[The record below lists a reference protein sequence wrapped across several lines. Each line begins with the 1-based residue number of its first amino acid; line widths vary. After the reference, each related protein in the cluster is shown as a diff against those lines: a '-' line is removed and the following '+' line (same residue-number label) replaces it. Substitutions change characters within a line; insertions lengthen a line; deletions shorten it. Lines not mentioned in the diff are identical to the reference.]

1 MNPITTSKAIEARL
15 RNYIRK
21 SLPVER
27 SLPRF
32 EQPIK
37 QLFDANPLMQDPYL
51 ELVPPYERGDS
62 LQRLADD
69 RVIHTETAQ
78 IFANYFAGGE
88 GADPAAFHLHNHQSE
103 AIRSVCAKEMNLV
116 VCSGTGSGKTEA
128 FLIPLVNHLVGEWIA
143 AQKPD
148 NWNAPGVRA
157 LILYPMNALVND
169 QVRRLRGVLRY
180 APYITFGKYIGEIKD
195 NDSLR
200 ANLMDNLV
208 AHEQAVD
215 GVADL
220 ENYHGNGF
228 DNETRL
234 PNEIATRTRW
244 ATNPGHILVSNY
256 SMIER
261 LLIKPDQSSLFGNA
275 WKFIILDEA
284 HSYSGALGTEIA
296 WLIRRLKRRVEGG
309 GSEGG
314 NIRYLA
320 TSATL
325 IHSQETEE
333 IKAQRIRD
341 EFASKLFPAPAN
353 TFAVQFGHVQAPPA
367 HEAATHATAENYLAF
382 LPEGDTLLSETR
394 ELLGTKKTLQDLS
407 KTLNLVPQ
415 AGESL
420 AAGDAIHLLEQAY
433 HVAGSG
439 VLEVAAPDALNN
451 DVLSPGSAA
460 AVTGLKDLVVA
471 GVGRF
476 NDWNAWREW
485 LHDPTD
491 TRRSSI
497 SGDDD
502 NGQRNRI
509 GNRLHLRD
517 EWQAV
522 DQAACVLS
530 REGFEYLVRTASELS
545 IMADMNADPLA
556 VQVQLSE
563 AARGYL
569 ENLRDVVQTALSQCE
584 QDIGAMAKQWRERFA
599 ENGFQ
604 TSPDDTTIHQVFFRA
619 LNADSK
625 PMVLIHHLAQAIRE
639 FAPENQERMKLQSTA
654 DAVFPNEADAADAL
668 CNLINLGTLA
678 VATGSRTPL
687 VDIRYHQLVRG
698 IGEIRI
704 KLTPNGQ
711 NADFSLS
718 KGFHEP
724 GLGFG
729 CCREC
734 GQPFALGY
742 SSSRQLAGQN
752 VAVLTPYKGS
762 TNQFLHAF
770 AWSPGNEL
778 EDQEDDPMAPNASQ
792 WLDTANGRWQ
802 SGQANPG
809 NDWVSVHWHVEAA
822 NDDSPEFL
830 AECPCC
836 RSKQQNT
843 NNTRFGIITPY
854 EMAGTQLKLVAMEE
868 LERHADRSA
877 DPVARA
883 NAGEGRKLLVFSDSR
898 SAAAQLA
905 WRFQDFFGQ
914 MTVPRL
920 IRNGLEA
927 FAANPWDPRLKQRLK
942 EAMLA
947 ENPNFLNL
955 PAMLDQ
961 FLDGIYNPQRP
972 SPELPTA
979 AISLACEFENE
990 NLGGLL
996 AVASQNGA
1004 DGADLTEQDAAC
1016 FQLLRYLRR
1025 NNRHGLLRKGVLRV
1039 HPKNHADWTANALGL
1054 PAGVNV
1060 QPIMEWVMVFLIERV
1075 KLANLGN
1082 LPEEDLNRFER
1093 PLYQNNNPAP
1103 ANAAEGTPFV
1113 SNHRGS
1119 HTNRFMRRVLLKHP
1133 AIWEAGMRQA
1143 LQNLAGANAVLG
1155 TAAAGLP
1162 LENLSELAK
1171 MAESGTQADF
1181 RARIAQLVQ
1190 PPGNMGARD
1199 EVRNRMRA
1207 HLVNLAGNLLGQIWP
1222 LLTNDQNGHAPLSND
1237 NNLYSLNWKNLLIL
1251 PGENFEPNYPEW
1263 AAEDRQ
1269 INDREIIPCRVE
1281 EHTAQ
1286 ISSARGSAYQQAFA
1300 NGRINIL
1307 SCSTTFEMGVDLGD
1321 LGCVFLNGLPPAM
1334 ANYRQRAGRAGRR
1347 PGSSAYVLTF
1357 LGDHPHDLYFWDRPA
1372 ELLFGGMDAPKIYL
1386 DNPIYRAR
1394 HLRAEALHRFLSW
1407 FEQNNAAVPTIN
1419 PQNANQPGQPFQ
1431 RRWKFVGD
1439 FFLGV
1444 TAGRRTPGNARQN
1457 AGEYPLTRRF
1467 TPVAGE
1473 ISQWVRADAQALAN
1487 YVKEISNIGRIDYC
1501 VAKDFLWQVASQAA
1515 GNLASPYPLEAANHA
1530 SFQLLG
1536 GPNMPS
1542 MQENALVLEPE
1553 TQPKR
1558 REVQVLARSYY
1569 AMGRAPDQ
1577 FTHIEAVQ
1585 NHVLK
1590 EQVIDWLAKNRV
1602 LPRYGFP
1609 VDVIRLLPDNAD
1621 SYGRDT
1627 KLERDLKIGLYEYAP
1642 GQSVVADKRIY
1653 KTVDEAERG
1662 VKVFRQGQLAAA
1674 RTDDAWKRWYCNACK
1689 EVFINIPHDQNP
1701 APPCPLC
1708 NQNAMVLRQFV
1719 VPDAFQA
1726 KRSQAFSGVRPERP
1740 TPQHLL
1746 TGGAREPWR
1755 CAGISMDCAESE
1767 SGTITYLNMG
1777 PRNQGFG
1784 LAGGAFS
1791 LLHEVRTD
1799 IALWRAHQNA
1809 LGVFQGDRRESALRS
1824 ALQAILRAAARVKN
1838 IEDRDLAG
1846 LVHHF
1851 NGNEAAFVLFDDSSG
1866 GGGACLDLVLTGNP
1880 ETDALRAETIRQ
1892 ILVEARNICE
1902 CTTCEEAFP
1911 NTNANLRP
1919 LPLDDFRAL
1928 PAANQAQ
1935 HRIQQSCYHCLRSYR
1950 NQRDHKH
1957 LDRLD
1962 AKRTL
1967 EAILTPPA
1975 DPGGN
1980 APVTQPQP
1988 VPIIPPPDSVTPVR
2002 DLPAEDPFI
2011 LSACPGRVGGPFQFA
2026 RVPGDDP
2033 LTPGSYLVR
2042 LEHGDHVLGRVNTN
2056 ALPMMLSYQYNGDHH
2071 LQITRQQIIAQLR

>member
-1 MNPITTSKAIEARL
+1 MPEFGRQI
-15 RNYIRK
+15 
-21 SLPVER
+21 
-27 SLPRF
+27 
-32 EQPIK
+32 Q

-69 RVIHTETAQ
+69 QVIHPETAQ
-78 IFANYFAGGE
+78 IFANYFSGGE
-88 GADPAAFHLHNHQSE
+88 GADIATFHLYKHQSD
-103 AIRSVCAKEMNLV
+103 AIRSVCGEGKNLV

-143 AQKPD
+143 AGRSK

-180 APYITFGKYIGEIKD
+180 APYITFGKYIGETKED
-195 NDSLR
+195 DSLR
-200 ANLMDNLV
+200 DDLMDNFV
-208 AHEQAVD
+208 AHEQAVN
-215 GVADL
+215 GVSDL
-220 ENYHGNGF
+220 DNYHGNGF

-234 PNEIATRTRW
+234 PNEIATRSRW
-244 ATNPGHILVSNY
+244 AKNPGHILVSNY
-256 SMIER
+256 SMLER
-261 LLIKPDQSSLFGNA
+261 LLVLPNQNNLFGNA

-296 WLIRRLKRRVEGG
+296 WLIRRLKRRVEYG

-341 EFASKLFPAPAN
+341 EFASKLFPAAAE
-353 TFAVQFGHVQAPPA
+353 TFAVQFGHVQEPPA
-367 HEAATHATAENYLAF
+367 HEAATEATAENYRHL
-382 LPEGDTLLSETR
+382 LPEGDLLLSETR
-394 ELLGTKKTLQDLS
+394 DLLGRKKTLQDLA
-407 KTLNLVPQ
+407 KTLQIVPQ
-415 AGESL
+415 AGQCL
-420 AAGDAIHLLEQAY
+420 AAGDAIHLLEQAC

-439 VLEVAAPDALNN
+439 ALDVDAPDALNT
-451 DVLSPGSAA
+451 DVLSPDSAA
-460 AVTGLKDLVVA
+460 EVILLRDLVVA
-471 GVGRF
+471 GLGGF

-497 SGDDD
+497 PGDDD
-502 NGQRNRI
+502 NGHRNRI

-522 DQAACVLS
+522 SQAECVLS
-530 REGFEYLVRTASELS
+530 REGFEYLVRIASELS
-545 IMADMNADPLA
+545 ITADMDADPLA
-556 VQVQLSE
+556 VQVHLSE
-563 AARGYL
+563 SARGYL
-569 ENLRDVVQTALSQCE
+569 ENLRDVVQTALNLCE
-584 QDIGAMAKQWRERFA
+584 QDISAMANQWRERFA
-599 ENGFQ
+599 NNCFQ
-604 TSPDDTTIHQVFFRA
+604 TSRTDTTIQQVFFHA

-625 PMVLIHHLAQAIRE
+625 PMVLIQHLAQAIRE
-639 FAPENQERMKLQSTA
+639 FAPENQERMKLQATA
-654 DAVFPNEADAADAL
+654 AAVFPNAGADNAADAL

-678 VATGSRTPL
+678 VAPGSRTPL

-704 KLTPNGQ
+704 NLVPNGQ
-711 NADFSLS
+711 NADFTLS
-718 KGFHEP
+718 KGFHAP

-734 GQPFALGY
+734 GQPYVLAY
-742 SSSRQLAGQN
+742 ASARQFAGQAESN
-752 VAVLTPYKGS
+752 LTPYKGS

-778 EDQEDDPMAPNASQ
+778 DDQEDNRMAPDGNQ
-792 WLDTANGRWQ
+792 WLDTVNGRWQ
-802 SGQANPG
+802 SAQPNPG
-809 NDWVSVHWHVEAA
+809 NDWLPVHWHVEAA
-822 NDDSPEFL
+822 NDESPEFL

-836 RSKQQNT
+836 RSKQRND

-854 EMAGTQLKLVAMEE
+854 EMAGTQLKLVAVEE
-868 LERHADRSA
+868 LERHADPSG

-883 NAGEGRKLLVFSDSR
+883 NPGEGRKLLVFSDSR

-914 MTVPRL
+914 MTIPRL
-920 IRNGLEA
+920 IRTALTA
-927 FAANPWDPRLKQRLK
+927 FAANPWDKKLKQKLIDVLVDENAIFQGNRL
-942 EAMLA
+942 LA
-947 ENPNFLNL
+947 EGV
-955 PAMLDQ
+955 LDQ
-961 FLDGIYNPQRP
+961 HFGPQRP

-979 AISLACEFENE
+979 AMPLASEVEKE

-1004 DGADLTEQDAAC
+1004 DLTECEAAR
-1016 FQLLRYLRR
+1016 FQILRALRK

-1039 HPKNHADWTANALGL
+1039 HPKNHAAWMATNLGL
-1054 PAGVNV
+1054 PPGTNI

-1075 KLANLGN
+1075 TLANLGD
-1082 LPEEDLNRFER
+1082 LPPDEINRFKK
-1093 PLYQNNNPAP
+1093 PVYGNNNPVP
-1103 ANAAEGTPFV
+1103 PNAAEGTLFV

-1119 HTNRFMRRVLLKHP
+1119 NANRFMRRILLEHF
-1133 AIWEAGMRQA
+1133 AILEAGLRA
-1143 LQNLAGANAVLG
+1143 ELGNLPGVGANLGAAVP
-1155 TAAAGLP
+1155 GLAP
-1162 LENLSELAK
+1162 EILCELAK
-1171 MAESGTQADF
+1171 LAESGTQADF
-1181 RARIAQLVQ
+1181 RERIVQLVQ
-1190 PPGNMGARD
+1190 PPGNMGQRD
-1199 EVRNRMRA
+1199 EVRTCMRD
-1207 HLVNLAGNLLGQIWP
+1207 HLVTLAGNLLQKTWL
-1222 LLTNDQNGHAPLSND
+1222 LLTNGNDAPLSNA

-1251 PGENFEPNYPEW
+1251 PGVNFDPNYPNW
-1263 AAEDRQ
+1263 ADEDR
-1269 INDREIIPCRVE
+1269 NVNERKIIPCRVE

-1357 LGDHPHDLYFWDRPA
+1357 VGDHPHDLYFWDRPA
-1372 ELLFGGMDAPKIYL
+1372 ELLFGSMDAPKIYL
-1386 DNPIYRAR
+1386 ENPIYQAR
-1394 HLRAEALHRFLSW
+1394 HLRAEALHRFLAW
-1407 FEQNNAAVPTIN
+1407 MVGNNHLLADTTDPQNN
-1419 PQNANQPGQPFQ
+1419 NQPIAPFR

-1439 FFLGV
+1439 FFIGV
-1444 TAGRRTPGNARQN
+1444 TAGKRIRGNNQH
-1457 AGEYPLTRRF
+1457 AGNLPLTRRF
-1467 TPVAGE
+1467 TPIANE
-1473 ISQWVRADAQALAN
+1473 ITNWMLAERNQLSQYL
-1487 YVKEISNIGRIDYC
+1487 ETISDIGQIDYC
-1501 VAKDFLWQVASQAA
+1501 VASDFVWQVATQAA
-1515 GNLASPYPLEAANHA
+1515 GNLLAPFPLNSTENHA
-1530 SFQLLG
+1530 RFHLLG
-1536 GPNMPS
+1536 GPNIPKM
-1542 MQENALVLEPE
+1542 EGNALVLEPE
-1553 TQPKR
+1553 SQPKR
-1558 REVQVLARSYY
+1558 REVQVLARSHY
-1569 AMGRAPDQ
+1569 AMGNDPEQ

-1585 NHVLK
+1585 NHVLQ

-1609 VDVIRLLPDNAD
+1609 VDVIRLLPDKFDA
-1621 SYGRDT
+1621 YGRDIE
-1627 KLERDLKIGLYEYAP
+1627 LERDLKIGLYEYAP

-1653 KTVDEAERG
+1653 KTVDGQNPG
-1662 VKVFRQGQLAAA
+1662 VKVFRQGQLAGA
-1674 RTDDAWKRWYCNACK
+1674 RADDAWKRWFCSACQ
-1689 EVFINIPHDQNP
+1689 EVFINIPRDQHP

-1726 KRSQAFSGVRPERP
+1726 DRSQSFAGVRPERP
-1740 TPQHLL
+1740 APLHLL

-1755 CAGISMDCAESE
+1755 CVGIAMDCAESE
-1767 SGTITYLNMG
+1767 AGTITYLNMG
-1777 PRNQGFG
+1777 PKNQGFG
-1784 LAGGAFS
+1784 APNAFS

-1799 IALWRAHQNA
+1799 IALWRPHHNA
-1809 LGVFQGDRRESALRS
+1809 LGVFQQHSQRRESALRS

-1846 LVHHF
+1846 LIHHF

-1866 GGGACLDLVLTGNP
+1866 GGGACLDLVLNGDLARDNS
-1880 ETDALRAETIRQ
+1880 RKQTIRQ
-1892 ILVEARNICE
+1892 ILEVARDICD
-1902 CTTCEEAFP
+1902 CPNCSAAFP
-1911 NTNANLRP
+1911 NADANLMP

-1928 PAANQAQ
+1928 LPADRAR
-1935 HRIQQSCYHCLRSYR
+1935 HREQQSCYHCLRSYR

-1962 AKRTL
+1962 AKRIL
-1967 EAILTPPA
+1967 EAILAAPADAGANPPA
-1975 DPGGN
+1975 PHPPSLRVN
-1980 APVTQPQP
+1980 PPPAAPVM
-1988 VPIIPPPDSVTPVR
+1988 
-2002 DLPAEDPFI
+2002 DLPPGESFI
-2011 LSACPGRVGGPFQFA
+2011 LPSCPGRIGGPFNFA
-2026 RVPGDDP
+2026 RVAENAA
-2033 LTPGSYLVR
+2033 LTPATYLVR
-2042 LEHGDHVLGRVNTN
+2042 LENGEHVLGRVNTN
-2056 ALPMMLSYQYNGDHH
+2056 VIPLMLSYQWNGDHH
-2071 LQITRQQIIAQLR
+2071 EVLNRQQIIAKLL